1 MWRCGSLFELR
12 NLALLT
18 AVLGVAVLAT
28 AFGFQHLG
36 GLDPCVLCV
45 YQRWP
50 WVAVIALGL
59 LTYLVGGSIGRGLVV
74 LTILALLV
82 GAGIA
87 GFHVGVELHWWAGT
101 AECGGQSSAEMSVE
115 ALKQLL
121 LATPVTRC
129 DEVAWSLGGISMA
142 GYNGIVSMAA
152 TLVLAIA
159 LTASKGRARR

>member
-1 MWRCGSLFELR
+1 MSFELR
-12 NLALLT
+12 KLALLT
-18 AVLGVAVLAT
+18 AVLAAAVLAT

-50 WVAVIALGL
+50 WVAVIVLGVL
-59 LTYLVGGSIGRGLVV
+59 ASLAGGLICRGLVLLMV
-74 LTILALLV
+74 LALLA

-87 GFHVGVELHWWAGT
+87 GFHVGVEHHWWAGT
-101 AECGGQSSAEMSVE
+101 AECGGQSAAEQSVE
-115 ALKQLL
+115 ALKALL

-142 GYNGIVSMAA
+142 GWNGIVSLGAS
-152 TLVLAIA
+152 LVLAGA
-159 LTASKGRARR
+159 LSFSRKKEASR

>member
-74 LTILALLV
+74 LTILAL
-82 GAGIA
+82 
-87 GFHVGVELHWWAGT
+87 
-101 AECGGQSSAEMSVE
+101 
-115 ALKQLL
+115 
-121 LATPVTRC
+121 
-129 DEVAWSLGGISMA
+129 
-142 GYNGIVSMAA
+142 
-152 TLVLAIA
+152 
-159 LTASKGRARR
+159 